1 MVKCI
6 PVAKHD
12 KIGCWNAKC
21 TLKKINRQ
29 LTVPHK
35 TLTVKKKKLRRY
47 DVANGSGEAL
57 SIG

>member
-1 MVKCI
+1 MVKYI

-12 KIGCWNAKC
+12 KIGCWNEKC
-21 TLKKINRQ
+21 TLKKTNRQ

-35 TLTVKKKKLRRY
+35 TLTVKKKKSRRY
-47 DVANGSGEAL
+47 DVANGFDEAL

>member
-6 PVAKHD
+6 PLAKHD

-21 TLKKINRQ
+21 TLKKTNRQ

-35 TLTVKKKKLRRY
+35 TLTVKKKKLRRC
-47 DVANGSGEAL
+47 DVANGFDEAL